1 MPCSRPRTSATI
13 QSPSATAQ
21 GVEELGLDHLI
32 TYDHVLGAD
41 HADRDPP
48 LTGPY
53 TERDAFHEPFVLF
66 GYLAAVT
73 RRLELVIGVLVL
85 PQRQTALVAKQA
97 AEVALLSGGRLRLGI
112 GSGWNWVE
120 YDALGVPF
128 RARGRR
134 LEEQVDVLRRLWT
147 EPLVTLHGA
156 HHDIERP
163 GSSHAA
169 HRSTDPIPGSG
180 RRRPHWQPLLPRV
193 PSDRSVIGGPRCP
206 PDSGGPLGSAT
217 AYLASRPTTTRRR
230 QDSRDAG
237 AHHFTRCRTA
247 DDESSCRAREPGPN
261 GPDETVVFTSWT
273 VSHYHPGDPGGKPG
287 GGRRWSALC
296 SLSTSSELE
305 RVRSPRWGGTSP

>member
-1 MPCSRPRTSATI
+1 MSSGLRLGAVFPTSDIGDDPVAI
-13 QSPSATAQ
+13 RDFAQ

-53 TERDAFHEPFVLF
+53 TEHDAFHEPFVLF

-147 EPLVTLHGA
+147 EPLVTVHGE
-156 HHDIERP
+156 HHHIERAGILP
-163 GSSHAA
+163 MPHE
-169 HRSTDPIPGSG
+169 PIPIWFCGG
-180 RRRPHWQPLLPRV
+180 AEAQLRRAAR
-193 PSDRSVIGGPRCP
+193 
-206 PDSGGPLGSAT
+206 LGDGF
-217 AYLASRPTTTRRR
+217 LASRADERARVQVQQLLSFR
-230 QDSRDAG
+230 AEEDDAAIGERGNSRFAVAGMLDWAHGPDACAEAIVAWREVGGTHVALRTFDTLASRLGVAKLGYTSVDEHLDALARFRDVAAG
-237 AHHFTRCRTA
+237 A
-247 DDESSCRAREPGPN
+247 
-261 GPDETVVFTSWT
+261 
-273 VSHYHPGDPGGKPG
+273 
-287 GGRRWSALC
+287 L
-296 SLSTSSELE
+296 
-305 RVRSPRWGGTSP
+305 

>member
-1 MPCSRPRTSATI
+1 MS
-13 QSPSATAQ
+13 SPSLPAVSAGLRLGAVFPTSDIGDDPVAIRDFAQ

-73 RRLELVIGVLVL
+73 WRLELVIGVLVL

-147 EPLVTLHGA
+147 EPLVTLHGE
-156 HHDIERP
+156 HHDIERA
-163 GSSHAA
+163 G
-169 HRSTDPIPGSG
+169 I
-180 RRRPHWQPLLPRV
+180 LPM
-193 PSDRSVIGGPRCP
+193 PDRSIPVWFGGGAEAQLRRAARIGDGF
-206 PDSGGPLGSAT
+206 
-217 AYLASRPTTTRRR
+217 LASRADERARGQAR
-230 QDSRDAG
+230 QVLAFRAEEGRMSLGAGDEGKFAVAGMLDWAHGPDACAEAIVAWRDAG
-237 AHHFTRCRTA
+237 GTHLALRTFDTLA
-247 DDESSCRAREPGPN
+247 GRIGVPTLGYTSVDEHLDALARFRDVAAG
-261 GPDETVVFTSWT
+261 V
-273 VSHYHPGDPGGKPG
+273 
-287 GGRRWSALC
+287 L
-296 SLSTSSELE
+296 
-305 RVRSPRWGGTSP
+305 